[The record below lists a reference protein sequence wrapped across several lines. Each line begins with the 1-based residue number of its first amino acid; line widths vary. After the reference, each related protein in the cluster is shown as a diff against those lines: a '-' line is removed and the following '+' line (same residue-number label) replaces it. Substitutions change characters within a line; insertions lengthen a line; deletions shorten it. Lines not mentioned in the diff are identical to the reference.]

1 MKEVRLKVYILY
13 YSISI
18 KLRKRKN
25 YLEIKHISDFHGLL
39 EKSWLQR
46 GGPVAYLGEEG
57 LTELFVVLIM
67 VVVRDLLCI
76 CQNPQTSTVKR
87 NVSFTLYAL

>member
-1 MKEVRLKVYILY
+1 M
-13 YSISI
+13 
-18 KLRKRKN
+18 
-25 YLEIKHISDFHGLL
+25 
-39 EKSWLQR
+39 
-46 GGPVAYLGEEG
+46 AYLGEEG